1 MFRKKTVTSLQSP
14 HRNKTKLL
22 WDQGEQDVFSMN
34 VLPENMQQLFHMT
47 EPKWTKVPVEQLAE
61 FMSPIFH
68 IKCIFYACIY
78 SICQSIFHIVPRV
91 LLGAQPT
98 QACLTETKTSS
109 HNRKKRKDR
118 TEKQIAK
125 AQCFS
130 LFFSCSVSSSHWI
143 ICFYLIK

>member
-14 HRNKTKLL
+14 HINTTKLL
-22 WDQGEQDVFSMN
+22 RDQGEQDVFSMN

-68 IKCIFYACIY
+68 IKCIFYACIF
-78 SICQSIFHIVPRV
+78 SICQSIFHIVRRV

-109 HNRKKRKDR
+109 HNRKKEKRQDRK
-118 TEKQIAK
+118 TKSEGTMLQLVFLMLSE
-125 AQCFS
+125 QLS
-130 LFFSCSVSSSHWI
+130 LDNLF
-143 ICFYLIK
+143 LPN